1 MVFLWIILGVLGGVL
16 GLIIGYVLFLI
27 LITAFVP
34 KKEYDKVSG
43 FYRALFNFT
52 AGLVI
57 KLLNI
62 NVNINGKEKVD
73 DVKGRFLLVSNHR
86 SNFDPI
92 LTYYAFRKKGLAFV
106 SKPEN
111 FKIIVA
117 GGLIR
122 KCCFIPIDRE
132 NPRNALKAL
141 RKASELIKNDVVSMG
156 IYPEGT
162 RSKECKVLDFHD
174 GVFKIAQMAKVP
186 VVVMTIKNT
195 ENIYK
200 RKFLGKIVI
209 DIDVLDVI
217 DAKTVEEKTTHE
229 LSLIARKSME
239 NNL

>member
-1 MVFLWIILGVLGGVL
+1 M
-16 GLIIGYVLFLI
+16 
-27 LITAFVP
+27 
-34 KKEYDKVSG
+34 
-43 FYRALFNFT
+43 
-52 AGLVI
+52 
-57 KLLNI
+57 
-62 NVNINGKEKVD
+62 
-73 DVKGRFLLVSNHR
+73 
-86 SNFDPI
+86 
-92 LTYYAFRKKGLAFV
+92 
-106 SKPEN
+106 
-111 FKIIVA
+111 
-117 GGLIR
+117 R

-162 RSKECKVLDFHD
+162 RSKECKLLEFHD